1 MYEKKQIILQIQVI
15 SNNIKSL
22 SEIFS
27 FQNTISL
34 LLFLLL
40 TFLGTAGRA
49 SIDIEL
55 LKKGKIKPLGFLN
68 KWFIATILS
77 YVIEIFI
84 SEKEFLR
91 KYYSEVIIF
100 FCIFVNDIIIFIVKN
115 IWRIILYFLNG
126 ITKGILDL
134 RNLLINREEQQ
145 NKNNDSSSD
154 SK

>member
-1 MYEKKQIILQIQVI
+1 MYDQLTKNLLNPNYTSISDII
-15 SNNIKSL
+15 
-22 SEIFS
+22 S
-27 FQNTISL
+27 FQNILNL

-55 LKKGKIKPLGFLN
+55 FKKTRPKAIGFLN
-68 KWFIATILS
+68 KWFIATVLS

-91 KYYSEVIIF
+91 KYYSEIIIF

-115 IWRIILYFLNG
+115 SWKILLYILNG
-126 ITKGILDL
+126 LTKGILDL
-134 RNLLINREEQQ
+134 RNVLVSKESKQDNDNSRD
-145 NKNNDSSSD
+145 NK
-154 SK
+154 

>member
-1 MYEKKQIILQIQVI
+1 MYEIQNILQIQVI
-15 SNNIKSL
+15 SNNIKSISDVL
-22 SEIFS
+22 T

-55 LKKGKIKPLGFLN
+55 LKKNKIRPMGFLN
-68 KWFIATILS
+68 KWFIATVLS

-91 KYYSEVIIF
+91 KYYSETIIF
-100 FCIFVNDIIIFIVKN
+100 FCIFVNDIIVFIIKN

-134 RNLLINREEQQ
+134 RNVLVNKEQQ
-145 NKNNDSSSD
+145 DNDNSPSNE
-154 SK
+154 